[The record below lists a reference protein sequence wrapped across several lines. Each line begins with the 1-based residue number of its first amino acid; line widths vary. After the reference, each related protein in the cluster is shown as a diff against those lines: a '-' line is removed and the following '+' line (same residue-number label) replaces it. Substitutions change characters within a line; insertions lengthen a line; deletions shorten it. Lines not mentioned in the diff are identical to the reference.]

1 MYFFKNGSAEKQVSR
16 PVIDYAKKFY
26 FPFAKYTTVFFLYIN
41 VPKKVKQFPNNM
53 FFFVLLIFQILIH
66 SNCSCIYIYI

>member
-41 VPKKVKQFPNNM
+41 VPKKVKIGTCGV
-53 FFFVLLIFQILIH
+53 FFLVFI
-66 SNCSCIYIYI
+66 